1 MVELARIAITG
12 GKGGTGK
19 SLVATALAVELAKEN
34 KVLLA
39 DMDVDCP
46 DDHLLLS
53 IQPKKEKDVMITMPM
68 GVKDNCIKCGKC
80 AEACRENAILFHKET
95 GPKFILDQC
104 IGCTAC
110 MIACPVDA
118 IEAEQ
123 VSTGAIYTG
132 SGQGLDFVSGELK
145 AGKKESSPVVNAVNQ
160 YISEAGKKYDYIIVD
175 TAAGTHCNVISAL
188 RGCSLAFAVSEA
200 TPMGAHDLNLILEL
214 LDELKIPA
222 KGILNKAG
230 IGKRELAEN
239 IFAKNNIPI
248 YGEIPFSRGIARMY
262 SQGIPALVPEI
273 QEIAKKIQRE
283 KI

>member
-1 MVELARIAITG
+1 MVRIAITG

-53 IQPKKEKDVMITMPM
+53 IEPKKEKDVMITMP
-68 GVKDNCIKCGKC
+68 KRINEKCIKCGKC
-80 AEACRENAILFHKET
+80 ADACHENAILFHKET
-95 GPKFILDQC
+95 GPKFIPDQC

-118 IEAEQ
+118 IESEQ

-145 AGKKESSPVVNAVNQ
+145 AGKKESSPVVNAVNK
-160 YISEAGKKYDYIIVD
+160 YISETGQNYDYIIVD

-188 RGCSLAFAVSEA
+188 RGCNLALAVSEA

-214 LDELKIPA
+214 LAELKIPS
-222 KGILNKAG
+222 KGILNKSG
-230 IGKRELAEN
+230 IGKRELVET
-239 IFAKNNIPI
+239 IFAKNNISI
-248 YGEIPFSRGIARMY
+248 YGEVPYSLEIARMY
-262 SQGIPALVPEI
+262 SQGVPALVPEI
-273 QEIAKKIQRE
+273 KEIANKIQRDD
-283 KI
+283 I